1 MPMIGALDGYGSDP
15 FPEWSTSGSE
25 EEEPPIAAAVVP
37 DAVTEPAGP
46 LPPHPLMVRLVE
58 PTGTTG
64 GAGSF
69 LGPFANHD
77 LEQVRQRVLRYLYH
91 KAKLYRR
98 LLRDPDGADYEEAT
112 VGAHGLD
119 IYFELYSGTPILAEI
134 RLLPDAQALGWE
146 LIQRCDP
153 IRLDL
158 NKEQARPVALL
169 TNPPERKLELDG
181 EEGLRQLYPRYR
193 LTAAP
198 APPP

>member
-1 MPMIGALDGYGSDP
+1 M
-15 FPEWSTSGSE
+15 
-25 EEEPPIAAAVVP
+25 
-37 DAVTEPAGP
+37 
-46 LPPHPLMVRLVE
+46 
-58 PTGTTG
+58 
-64 GAGSF
+64 
-69 LGPFANHD
+69 
-77 LEQVRQRVLRYLYH
+77 RQRVLRYLYH